1 MSWLRSAVSKA
12 VEVGGNGN
20 ITRNLRSYAGSVV
33 QHAGYAGF
41 DDSKK
46 IHDRS
51 GPGNIKSFKH
61 ALKRLEEQSVS
72 CRGIE
77 RLQQLR
83 RWLVAL
89 KEIERLHEAKAEAG
103 KNIEPLDI
111 SISKKDLPKEPTMVL
126 YHDPDLGGE
135 PMNFKDLFL
144 RSQALEGIVLSVILE
159 APDDEEVSLLT
170 EIFGLCLTGGKE
182 VCDATIASI
191 EALAKAFSSYN
202 DELLAKKEDLLLFA
216 QSAIAGLKINA
227 DIARIDSEV
236 SNIQQDL
243 HKMQCWPPSKEVG
256 KSCGSSTEITETL
269 KEELAQIQLFSKL
282 ESLLLQEKILLNRS
296 EPGSH
301 FQKVDKLKVLS
312 ESLSCSASKAEERIS
327 ESRLQREGAL
337 SFRISKANEFSHL
350 EKELTVKIHELEKQK
365 DDLEAELIKVNCTLS
380 SAHAHLRNA
389 REERDQFNEA
399 SNEIIQHIQMKE
411 EELSRSI
418 ASYRAEADVCDA
430 FIYFL
435 EDTQGFESS
444 YIRQKEKHVNEELER
459 CEDYFGD
466 LVIRVL
472 SAYQDC
478 MTLHLMK
485 LQLSVF
491 VFNISIISIS
501 ISWVLVWFML
511 TIYQD
516 ELRPSILNVKKLAED
531 LIGSEIMDTAPNRDN
546 KSAVDARRRLEEEY
560 LKAETKLITTFS
572 VVESIKKQFYAQT
585 EGISRKDYE
594 NVNQQFESLGTIKE
608 EFESINR
615 PSLEVE
621 TPSRRSKPLKLMSEP
636 NTPPS
641 FNQNVE
647 PVTPGSPLQNERTH
661 RSLMRGSLR
670 KSLSMAIRQ
679 TNDAVSFARGEEG
692 FVSQKI
698 LRTKTVDPAA
708 QLSKLKMEL
717 ELENSTRDQSF
728 DEIYDWE
735 SDVNDKERIH
745 VGE

>member
-472 SAYQDC
+472 SAYQD
-478 MTLHLMK
+478 
-485 LQLSVF
+485 
-491 VFNISIISIS
+491 
-501 ISWVLVWFML
+501 
-511 TIYQD
+511 

>member
-1 MSWLRSAVSKA
+1 
-12 VEVGGNGN
+12 
-20 ITRNLRSYAGSVV
+20 
-33 QHAGYAGF
+33 
-41 DDSKK
+41 
-46 IHDRS
+46 
-51 GPGNIKSFKH
+51 
-61 ALKRLEEQSVS
+61 
-72 CRGIE
+72 
-77 RLQQLR
+77 
-83 RWLVAL
+83 
-89 KEIERLHEAKAEAG
+89 
-103 KNIEPLDI
+103 
-111 SISKKDLPKEPTMVL
+111 
-126 YHDPDLGGE
+126 
-135 PMNFKDLFL
+135 
-144 RSQALEGIVLSVILE
+144 
-159 APDDEEVSLLT
+159 
-170 EIFGLCLTGGKE
+170 
-182 VCDATIASI
+182 
-191 EALAKAFSSYN
+191 
-202 DELLAKKEDLLLFA
+202 
-216 QSAIAGLKINA
+216 
-227 DIARIDSEV
+227 
-236 SNIQQDL
+236 
-243 HKMQCWPPSKEVG
+243 MQCWPPSKEVG

-472 SAYQDC
+472 SA
-478 MTLHLMK
+478 
-485 LQLSVF
+485 
-491 VFNISIISIS
+491 
-501 ISWVLVWFML
+501 
-511 TIYQD
+511 YQD

>member
-41 DDSKK
+41 NDAKK

-89 KEIERLHEAKAEAG
+89 KEIERLHGAKAEAG
-103 KNIEPLDI
+103 KNIESVDI

-216 QSAIAGLKINA
+216 QSAIAGLKVNA

-243 HKMQCWPPSKEVG
+243 QKMQCWPPSKEVG

-296 EPGSH
+296 ESGNH

-365 DDLEAELIKVNCTLS
+365 DDLEAELMKVNSTLS
-380 SAHAHLRNA
+380 SAYAHLRNA

-411 EELSRSI
+411 EEFSRSI

-444 YIRQKEKHVNEELER
+444 YIRQKEKHVNDELER

-472 SAYQDC
+472 SAYQD
-478 MTLHLMK
+478 
-485 LQLSVF
+485 
-491 VFNISIISIS
+491 
-501 ISWVLVWFML
+501 
-511 TIYQD
+511 
-516 ELRPSILNVKKLAED
+516 ELGPSILNVKKLAED
-531 LIGSEIMDTAPNRDN
+531 LIGSEIMDTASNGDN

-572 VVESIKKQFYAQT
+572 IVESIKKQFYAQT

-594 NVNQQFESLGTIKE
+594 NVNQHFESLGKIKE

-621 TPSRRSKPLKLMSEP
+621 TPRRRSKPSKLMSEP

-661 RSLMRGSLR
+661 RSLMKGSLR

-698 LRTKTVDPAA
+698 LRTKSVDPAA